1 MWEGRR
7 FSVIQTE
14 SFGALGSINNNES
27 NRTVATPSPQKKK
40 KKKTPD
46 ICSLSNKHILN
57 ISQQSSQTNTS
68 VTYQNKC
75 KTYIFLSHLRGC
87 DWLVSRSPSWILE
100 SGARETF
107 LSCLIDWHVARNTN
121 KPWNARWTSYCQH
134 LFFSFFFGGKAGTGW
149 RIITKTNLRMTRLK
163 RDSCNC
169 PSLSRKDKKGQNYT
183 LGEKPCNLTVCYR
196 ACQRKAAANMP
207 RFLPTAL
214 QNCECVYL
222 HRTFFSCLQ
231 QRAEPEDPTT
241 CWNGP
246 ERGF

>member
-1 MWEGRR
+1 MTDWSHVLRPEYWSREHEKPS
-7 FSVIQTE
+7 FPALSTDMSPEIQTSHE
-14 SFGALGSINNNES
+14 MQGELLIVSI
-27 NRTVATPSPQKKK
+27 
-40 KKKTPD
+40 
-46 ICSLSNKHILN
+46 
-57 ISQQSSQTNTS
+57 
-68 VTYQNKC
+68 
-75 KTYIFLSHLRGC
+75 F
-87 DWLVSRSPSWILE
+87 
-100 SGARETF
+100 
-107 LSCLIDWHVARNTN
+107 
-121 KPWNARWTSYCQH
+121 
-134 LFFSFFFGGKAGTGW
+134 FFSFFFGGKAGTGW

-231 QRAEPEDPTT
+231 QRVEPEDPAT
-241 CWNGP
+241 C
-246 ERGF
+246 